1 MQQYKNNLTQNQ
13 CSMDLRPSSDALFKI
28 SVPFFAQIEI
38 PSYSLQILMG
48 RFPSDELKLPRLFV
62 LFETEDWD

>member
-1 MQQYKNNLTQNQ
+1 
-13 CSMDLRPSSDALFKI
+13 MDLRPSSDALFKI

-48 RFPSDELKLPRLFV
+48 RFQSDEKTASSFCFFRDRGLGLVAHTPLLK
-62 LFETEDWD
+62 